1 MKLCLLATLC
11 LCSFSG
17 VFCLMFASERSYWE
31 AQRKN
36 EPCTLEVSVS
46 GEITYFLGAFTITQR
61 YKNRLNSNTDA
72 KYLFNLN
79 EGATVVGMSMTVG
92 SNQKRISEIVEKTEA
107 RKTSASAD
115 SQTGSLLEKATNGIY
130 SISIENIPANEEV
143 VIEIDYITE
152 LKIASD
158 GELAF
163 IFPTE
168 ISRKHEGASQK
179 TVKDLIAHQAT
190 NDAAFRSILPNSF
203 YVNITWESSAK
214 INRIYSLKDEI
225 EVSSINQQKVNIQ
238 ATIASNHGDF
248 NLFAATETLGT
259 LRYIDDDT
267 GEVYIML
274 ADRFQNNNTP
284 VTPAV
289 EKEFIIVLDISKSMF
304 TETMAGW
311 SGVIQ
316 TTPKLDLGKQAAEAN
331 KNVGLKK
338 IAELS
343 AHVVGKELFT
353 CLFDILNENWMKTY
367 LTGELSNQPDLM
379 KREWT
384 PRAAGPVKGSSK
396 AVVLIT
402 DGDVTNSD
410 SVISLSKSR

>member
-1 MKLCLLATLC
+1 
-11 LCSFSG
+11 
-17 VFCLMFASERSYWE
+17 MFASERSYWE

-46 GEITYFLGAFTITQR
+46 GEITHFLGAFTITQR
-61 YKNRLNSNTDA
+61 YKNRLNSNTDVT
-72 KYLFNLN
+72 YLFNLN
-79 EGATVVGMSMTVG
+79 EGATIVGMSMTVG
-92 SNQKRISEIVEKTEA
+92 SNQKRFSEIMEKTEA
-107 RKTSASAD
+107 RKTAVSDD
-115 SQTGSLLEKATNGIY
+115 SQTGSLLEKVTNGIY
-130 SISIENIPANEEV
+130 SISFGNIPANEEV

-158 GELAF
+158 RELAF
-163 IFPTE
+163 IFPTG

-203 YVNITWESSAK
+203 YVNITWESIEK
-214 INRIYSLKDEI
+214 INRIYSLTD

-316 TTPKLDLGKQAAEAN
+316 TTPKLDLGKQAAASFLKALPPKSTFNIVTFGDDCKAAFSHSVSSTEAN

-379 KREWT
+379 KRE
-384 PRAAGPVKGSSK
+384 
-396 AVVLIT
+396 
-402 DGDVTNSD
+402 
-410 SVISLSKSR
+410 